1 MTQELADFLQ
11 KIQLKREII
20 HICIWLKLHAQT
32 HDFLNDLKSVK
43 YENLKYENK
52 KFQHL
57 AIWLKFGFLFWLK
70 IIWQGN
76 NKFISCGE
84 LWLQVIDW
92 INSVLSVCTVCTLYS
107 HIWNLILSGQSCKIF
122 KRRKF
127 YNIDELNS

>member
-20 HICIWLKLHAQT
+20 HICTRLKLHAQT

-57 AIWLKFGFLFWLK
+57 AIWLKFGFYF
-70 IIWQGN
+70 
-76 NKFISCGE
+76 
-84 LWLQVIDW
+84 D
-92 INSVLSVCTVCTLYS
+92 
-107 HIWNLILSGQSCKIF
+107 
-122 KRRKF
+122 
-127 YNIDELNS
+127 